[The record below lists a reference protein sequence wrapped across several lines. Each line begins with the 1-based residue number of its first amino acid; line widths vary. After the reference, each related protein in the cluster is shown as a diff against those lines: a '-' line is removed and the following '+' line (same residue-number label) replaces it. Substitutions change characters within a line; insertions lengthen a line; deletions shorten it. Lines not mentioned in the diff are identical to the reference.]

1 MSTNLLE
8 RFIAPVTKAVAG
20 LVVALLVG
28 LPAHAGDKLPEVDSD
43 GLQLVKGSK
52 VRIAYVRPGATLS
65 QYRRVM
71 LLDCYV
77 EFVEDWQRDYN
88 MDQLGLSGRVSDKD
102 AERIKKDLAAEF
114 RKVFT
119 DELTKKG
126 YPVVEEPAPDVLL
139 LRPALLNVDV
149 TAPDILSASRTRTF
163 VDSAGSMTLYMEL
176 YDATTETLLARVVD
190 PQADDPAWAQRA
202 DRVTNKAAA
211 DRILRD
217 WAQLLTRRLGE
228 VSEAAGK

>member
-1 MSTNLLE
+1 MNRNLLD
-8 RFIAPVTKAVAG
+8 RFIAPATKALAGIVA
-20 LVVALLVG
+20 ALLVG
-28 LPAHAGDKLPEVDSD
+28 LPAYADDKLPEVDSD
-43 GLQLVKGSK
+43 GLHLVKKSQ
-52 VRIAYVRPGATLS
+52 VRIAYVKPGATLS

-88 MDQLGLSGRVSDKD
+88 MDQVGLSGRVSDKD

-139 LRPALLNVDV
+139 LRPALINVDV
-149 TAPDILSASRTRTF
+149 TAPDTMSASRSRTF
-163 VDSAGSMTLYMEL
+163 VESAGAMTLYMEL
-176 YDATTETLLARVVD
+176 YDSATETLLARVVD

-217 WAQLLTRRLGE
+217 WAELLAKRLGE

>member
-1 MSTNLLE
+1 MNRNMLR
-8 RFIAPVTKAVAG
+8 RFTVPATRALAG
-20 LVVALLVG
+20 LLVAMLVG
-28 LPAHAGDKLPEVDSD
+28 APAAAGDKLPEVDSD
-43 GLQLVKGSK
+43 GLHLVKDSK
-52 VRIAYVRPGATLS
+52 VRIAYVRPGATLG

-88 MDQLGLSGRVSDKD
+88 MSQLGLSGRVSDKD
-102 AERIKKDLAAEF
+102 AERIKRDLAAEF

-139 LRPALLNVDV
+139 LRPALINVDV
-149 TAPDILSASRTRTF
+149 TAPDILSASRSRTY
-163 VDSAGSMTLYMEL
+163 VQSAGAMTLYMEL
-176 YDATTETLLARVVD
+176 YDATTETLLARVID

-217 WAQLLTRRLGE
+217 WAELLAKRIGDMTEL
-228 VSEAAGK
+228 AGK

>member
-1 MSTNLLE
+1 MKL
-8 RFIAPVTKAVAG
+8 VAI
-20 LVVALLVG
+20 VATCACLALSP
-28 LPAHAGDKLPEVDSD
+28 LTAHAGDKLPEVDSD
-43 GLQLVKGSK
+43 GLQLVKNSK

-65 QYRRVM
+65 QYRRVK
-71 LLDCYV
+71 LIDCYV
-77 EFVEDWQRDYN
+77 EFVEGWQRDFN
-88 MDQLGLSGRVSDKD
+88 MDQVGLSGRVSDKD
-102 AERIKKDLAAEF
+102 AERIRRDLAAEF

-126 YPVVEEPAPDVLL
+126 YPVVDEPAPDVLL

-149 TAPDILSASRTRTF
+149 TAPDILSASQTRTW
-163 VDSAGSMTLYMEL
+163 VQSAGAMTLYMEL
-176 YDATTETLLARVVD
+176 YDATSETLLARVID

-217 WAQLLTRRLGE
+217 WAELLARHLDE
-228 VSEAAGK
+228 VKGATGP

>member
-1 MSTNLLE
+1 MSRNMFSRVTVP
-8 RFIAPVTKAVAG
+8 ATKALAGILVAM
-20 LVVALLVG
+20 LVG
-28 LPAHAGDKLPEVDSD
+28 APAVAGDKLPEVDSD
-43 GLQLVKGSK
+43 GLHLAKNSK
-52 VRIAYVRPGATLS
+52 VRIAYVKPGATFAE
-65 QYRRVM
+65 YRRVM

-77 EFVEDWQRDYN
+77 DFVEDWQRDYN
-88 MDQLGLSGRVSDKD
+88 MSQLGLSGRVSDKD

-163 VDSAGSMTLYMEL
+163 VESAGAMTLYMEL
-176 YDATTETLLARVVD
+176 YDATTETLLARVID

-217 WAQLLTRRLGE
+217 WAEVLTKRLGE
-228 VSEAAGK
+228 VSEAASK

>member
-1 MSTNLLE
+1 MNRNLLD
-8 RFIAPVTKAVAG
+8 RFIAPATKALAGIVA
-20 LVVALLVG
+20 ALLVG
-28 LPAHAGDKLPEVDSD
+28 LPAYADDKLPEVDSD
-43 GLQLVKGSK
+43 GLHLVKKSQ
-52 VRIAYVRPGATLS
+52 VRIAYVKPGATLS

-88 MDQLGLSGRVSDKD
+88 MDQVGLSGRVSDKD

-139 LRPALLNVDV
+139 LRPALINVDV
-149 TAPDILSASRTRTF
+149 TAPDTMSASRSRTF
-163 VDSAGSMTLYMEL
+163 VESAGAMTLYMEL
-176 YDATTETLLARVVD
+176 YDAATETLLARVVD

-217 WAQLLTRRLGE
+217 WAELLAKRLGE

>member
-8 RFIAPVTKAVAG
+8 RFIAPATKAVAG

-43 GLQLVKGSK
+43 GLHLVKGSK

-88 MDQLGLSGRVSDKD
+88 MSQLGLSGRVSDKD

-149 TAPDILSASRTRTF
+149 GMPQGRMSVLSSIVASPCEGTDSPTRT
-163 VDSAGSMTLYMEL
+163 
-176 YDATTETLLARVVD
+176 
-190 PQADDPAWAQRA
+190 
-202 DRVTNKAAA
+202 
-211 DRILRD
+211 
-217 WAQLLTRRLGE
+217 
-228 VSEAAGK
+228 VSP

>member
-1 MSTNLLE
+1 MKL
-8 RFIAPVTKAVAG
+8 VAI
-20 LVVALLVG
+20 VATCACLALSP
-28 LPAHAGDKLPEVDSD
+28 LTAHAGDKLPEVDSD
-43 GLQLVKGSK
+43 GLQLVKNSK

-65 QYRRVM
+65 QYRRVK
-71 LLDCYV
+71 LIDCYV
-77 EFVEDWQRDYN
+77 EFVEGWQRDFN
-88 MDQLGLSGRVSDKD
+88 MDQVGLSGRVSDKD
-102 AERIKKDLAAEF
+102 AERIRRDLAAEF

-126 YPVVEEPAPDVLL
+126 YPVVDTPAPDVLL

-149 TAPDILSASRTRTF
+149 TAPDILSASRTRTW
-163 VDSAGSMTLYMEL
+163 VQSAGAMTLYMEL
-176 YDATTETLLARVVD
+176 YDATTETLLARVIY

-217 WAQLLTRRLGE
+217 WAVLLATHLDE
-228 VSEAAGK
+228 VKGATGP